1 MSTNLNQ
8 VAAERGYPSNF
19 MGFTPDNVSYW
30 REPGLPTLCAQP
42 HPTADELDTPA
53 PPYASALL
61 YYFQTCTDQMA
72 PRYPRGTWVGAEP
85 LAFCQFLCPGQVLV
99 WYHVAEGQAQCTLAR
114 LVEVRA
120 GSLLLAYDKDGQQVT
135 IPWWQ
140 TDPTRPL
147 FRVTHYLTPPVGLVP
162 PELPALLLEL
172 TTDQMAPRY
181 PRGAR
186 YVLRPV
192 PIDAWG
198 QARGVHAL
206 ALRDGGGQ
214 FVRRIVH
221 QVNGVLVLA
230 SDRTGDIQTLPLL
243 EVAQLWKLGEATY
256 LPAETEAE
264 HQRVMQRPAY

>member
-1 MSTNLNQ
+1 MHLRLLTRRPFCTISRPVPTRWPPATRAGRGLGPSRWHSTT
-8 VAAERGYPSNF
+8 S
-19 MGFTPDNVSYW
+19 
-30 REPGLPTLCAQP
+30 
-42 HPTADELDTPA
+42 
-53 PPYASALL
+53 SALVR
-61 YYFQTCTDQMA
+61 C
-72 PRYPRGTWVGAEP
+72 
-85 LAFCQFLCPGQVLV
+85 CSGQVLL

-172 TTDQMAPRY
+172 TTDEMSPRY

-186 YVLRPV
+186 YIIRPV
-192 PIDAWG
+192 PADAWP

-206 ALRDGGGQ
+206 ALLDGRQ
-214 FVRRIVH
+214 LVRRIFH
-221 QVNGVLVLA
+221 QANGVLALA
-230 SDRTGDIQTLPLL
+230 SDRTDDVQTLPLAEL
-243 EVAQLWKLGEATY
+243 ASLWKLGKATY
-256 LPAETEAE
+256 LPEETEAE
-264 HQRVMQRPAY
+264 HQWMVQRPAC

>member
-1 MSTNLNQ
+1 MNTNLNQ
-8 VAAERGYPSNF
+8 VAAQRGYPSALL
-19 MGFTPDNVSYW
+19 GFTPADISYW
-30 REPGLPTLCAQP
+30 REPGLPTLRAQP

-85 LAFCQFLCPGQVLV
+85 LAFCKFLCPGQVLV
-99 WYHVAEGQAQCTLAR
+99 WYHVAEGQARCTLAR

-172 TTDQMAPRY
+172 TTDEMSPRY

-186 YVLRPV
+186 YIIRPV
-192 PIDAWG
+192 PADAWP

-206 ALRDGGGQ
+206 ALLDGHQ
-214 FVRRIVH
+214 LVRRIFH
-221 QVNGVLVLA
+221 QADGVLALA
-230 SDRTGDIQTLPLL
+230 NDRTGDALTLPLA
-243 EVAQLWKLGEATY
+243 EVASLWKLGKATY
-256 LPAETEAE
+256 LPEETEAE
-264 HQRVMQRPAY
+264 HQWMVQRPAC